1 MRKTCRFTLS
11 VFVCAAMLLPAAA
24 AGAQDN
30 KQTAFNW
37 IEENSADLIKISD
50 AIWEFAEIGL
60 QETRSAALLADTL
73 EKLGF
78 EVERGV
84 AGLPTAFT
92 ARWGSGDP
100 VIGILGEYDALPS
113 LSQAAGVA
121 EKKPLVEG
129 GAGHGC
135 GHNLFGVASLAA
147 AVSVK
152 EVMEQQDLG
161 GTIIYFGCPAEET
174 VVGKTVMAKA
184 GLFDGLDAAV
194 SWHPSSENAVSLN
207 SSLALNSFKVSF
219 RGQTAHAAADPW
231 NGRSALDAVELMN
244 IGVNMMREHVKP
256 TTRIHYVIL
265 DGGHAPNVVP
275 DFARSWY
282 YVRALDRDEVDL
294 YYKRILK
301 IAEAAA
307 MATQT
312 ELEIELITGVHNMLV
327 NRAIA
332 EANYKNLE
340 LVGAPDFS
348 DEEQE
353 FAKQLQRFFGS
364 EEKGLSEELKPFQEE
379 PYLGGGSTD
388 VAEVSWIC
396 PLAQVNTV
404 CVPDG
409 VAWHN
414 WAVVSCSSHPIG
426 HKGMLA
432 AAKVLAAS
440 TLDLLTDKELLQKAK
455 EEFEKAT
462 EGKEYKSP
470 IDGVD

>member
-1 MRKTCRFTLS
+1 MKIIHRILITIS
-11 VFVCAAMLLPAAA
+11 VCTILLLFAAT
-24 AGAQDN
+24 AGAQDS
-30 KQTAFNW
+30 KQKAFAW
-37 IEENSADLIKISD
+37 IDENSGDLIKISD
-50 AIWEFAEIGL
+50 AVWEFAEIAL
-60 QETRSAALLADTL
+60 EETRSAALLADTL
-73 EKLGF
+73 EQLGF
-78 EVERGV
+78 DVERGV

-92 ARWGSGDP
+92 ARWGEGSP

-113 LSQAAGVA
+113 LSQAAGVT
-121 EKKPLVEG
+121 EKRPLIEG
-129 GAGHGC
+129 APGHGC

-152 EVMEQQDLG
+152 EVMEEQGIG
-161 GTIIYFGCPAEET
+161 GTIIYYGCPAEET
-174 VVGKTVMAKA
+174 VVGKTVMAKE
-184 GLFDGLDAAV
+184 GLFDELDAAV
-194 SWHPSSENAVSLN
+194 SWHPGSQNAVSLN
-207 SSLALNSFKVSF
+207 SSLALNSFKASF
-219 RGQTAHAAADPW
+219 RGQTAHAAGDPW

-244 IGVNMMREHVKP
+244 YGVNMMREHVKP

-265 DGGHAPNVVP
+265 AGGHAPNVVP
-275 DFARSWY
+275 DFAQSWY
-282 YVRALDRDEVDL
+282 YVRALDREEVEL
-294 YYKRILK
+294 YYQRVLK

-307 MATQT
+307 MATRT

-327 NRAIA
+327 NKAIA

-340 LVGAPDFS
+340 LVGAPDFT

-353 FAKQLQRFFGS
+353 FARELQRFFGS
-364 EEKGLSEELKPFQEE
+364 EEEGLSEELEPFQEE

-404 CVPDG
+404 CTPDG

-414 WAVVSCSSHPIG
+414 WAVVSCSGHSIG

-440 TLDLLTDKELLQKAK
+440 TLDLLTDVELLQKAK

-470 IDGVD
+470 LDGVD

>member
-1 MRKTCRFTLS
+1 MKIIHRILITIS
-11 VFVCAAMLLPAAA
+11 VCTILLLFAAT
-24 AGAQDN
+24 AGAQDS
-30 KQTAFNW
+30 KQKAFAW
-37 IEENSADLIKISD
+37 IDENSGDLIKISD
-50 AIWEFAEIGL
+50 AVWEFAEIAL
-60 QETRSAALLADTL
+60 EETRSAALLADTL
-73 EKLGF
+73 EQLGF
-78 EVERGV
+78 DVERGV

-92 ARWGSGDP
+92 ARWGEGSP

-113 LSQAAGVA
+113 LSQAAGVT
-121 EKKPLVEG
+121 EKRPLIEG
-129 GAGHGC
+129 APGHGC

-152 EVMEQQDLG
+152 EVMEEQGIG
-161 GTIIYFGCPAEET
+161 GTIIYYGCPAEET
-174 VVGKTVMAKA
+174 VVGKTVMAKE
-184 GLFDGLDAAV
+184 GLFDELDAAV
-194 SWHPSSENAVSLN
+194 SWHPGSQNAVSLN
-207 SSLALNSFKVSF
+207 SSLALNSFKASF
-219 RGQTAHAAADPW
+219 RGQTAHAAGDPW

-244 IGVNMMREHVKP
+244 YGVNMMREHVKP

-265 DGGHAPNVVP
+265 AGGHAPNVVP
-275 DFARSWY
+275 DFAQSWY
-282 YVRALDRDEVDL
+282 YVRALDREEVEL
-294 YYKRILK
+294 YYQRVLK

-307 MATQT
+307 MATRT

-327 NRAIA
+327 NKAIA

-340 LVGAPDFS
+340 LVGAPDFT

-353 FAKQLQRFFGS
+353 FARELQRFFGS
-364 EEKGLSEELKPFQEE
+364 EEEGLSEELEPFQEE

-404 CVPDG
+404 CTPDG

-414 WAVVSCSSHPIG
+414 WAVVSCSGHSIG

-455 EEFEKAT
+455 EEYEQAT

>member
-1 MRKTCRFTLS
+1 MKIIHRILITVSVCTLLLL
-11 VFVCAAMLLPAAA
+11 FAAT
-24 AGAQDN
+24 AGAQDS
-30 KQTAFNW
+30 KQKAFAW
-37 IEENSADLIKISD
+37 IEENSGDLIKISD
-50 AIWEFAEIGL
+50 AVWEFAEIAL
-60 QETRSAALLADTL
+60 EETRSAALLADTL
-73 EKLGF
+73 EQLGF

-84 AGLPTAFT
+84 ASLPTAFT

-113 LSQAAGVA
+113 LSQAAGVT
-121 EKKPLVEG
+121 EKRPLIEG
-129 GAGHGC
+129 APGHGC

-152 EVMEQQDLG
+152 EVMEEQGIG
-161 GTIIYFGCPAEET
+161 GTIIYYGCPAEET
-174 VVGKTVMAKA
+174 VVGKTVMAKE
-184 GLFDGLDAAV
+184 GLFDELDAAV
-194 SWHPSSENAVSLN
+194 SWHPGSQNAVSLN
-207 SSLALNSFKVSF
+207 SSLALNSFKASF
-219 RGQTAHAAADPW
+219 RGQTAHAAGDPW

-244 IGVNMMREHVKP
+244 YGVNMMREHVKP

-265 DGGHAPNVVP
+265 AGGHAPNVVP
-275 DFARSWY
+275 DFAQSWY
-282 YVRALDRDEVDL
+282 YVRALDREEVEL
-294 YYKRILK
+294 YYQRVLK

-307 MATQT
+307 MATRT

-327 NRAIA
+327 NKAIA

-340 LVGAPDFS
+340 LVGAPDFT

-353 FAKQLQRFFGS
+353 FARELQRFFGS
-364 EEKGLSEELKPFQEE
+364 EEEGLSEELEPFQEE

-404 CVPDG
+404 CTPDG

-414 WAVVSCSSHPIG
+414 WAVVSCSGHSIG

-455 EEFEKAT
+455 EEYEQAT